1 MPLDHLPFPSAP
13 HSPFPSHPFP
23 PSAHLSYPPPP
34 PRSSPPRS
42 SPPPSH
48 SPQIKDRRSQVVS
61 RACQVLAAVIVKAD
75 GRSGDVLLVTCF
87 PALLSNLG
95 RPGQQLF
102 KDSARDC
109 LHTVIKA
116 SAPRGF
122 PRFVPE
128 LLKQGCGARSGD
140 VKAPAFDVLRLM
152 LDMWRAEAF
161 AG

>member
-1 MPLDHLPFPSAP
+1 ML
-13 HSPFPSHPFP
+13 P
-23 PSAHLSYPPPP
+23 PSTLYA
-34 PRSSPPRS
+34 
-42 SPPPSH
+42 PPSTLHAPPAH
-48 SPQIKDRRSQVVS
+48 SSQIKDRRSQVVS

-75 GRSGDVLLVTCF
+75 GRSGDVLLVACF

-95 RPGQQLF
+95 RPGQQVF

-161 AG
+161 AGYDDERERERVRERGTGGSERATGE